1 MSQPSILLADD
12 SSTVRTLVAR
22 ELTKAGYNVLT
33 AEDGVSAVQIA
44 REHCPS
50 VAVLDIVM
58 PGLDGYAVCER
69 FKAMGPPWD
78 HLPIIFLTCV
88 NSKALELLGN
98 AYGAYLRKP
107 VHTELLLDEIQKQ
120 IALAAQQS

>member
-12 SSTVRTLVAR
+12 SKTVRTLVGRA
-22 ELTKAGYNVLT
+22 LTYAGYNVIT
-33 AEDGVSAVQIA
+33 AADGISAVQLA
-44 REHCPS
+44 REHRPS
-50 VAVLDIVM
+50 LAVLDIVM

-69 FKAMGPPWD
+69 LKAMGPPWD
-78 HLPIIFLTCV
+78 NLPIIFLTCV

-107 VHTELLLDEIQKQ
+107 VQADLLLAEIEKQ
-120 IALAAQQS
+120 IALAIQDG

>member
-12 SSTVRTLVAR
+12 SKTVRTLVGRA
-22 ELTKAGYNVLT
+22 LTYAGYNVIC
-33 AEDGVSAVQIA
+33 ASDGISAVQLA
-44 REHCPS
+44 REHRPS
-50 VAVLDIVM
+50 LAVLDIVM

-69 FKAMGPPWD
+69 LKAMGPPWED
-78 HLPIIFLTCV
+78 LPIIFLTCV

-107 VHTELLLDEIQKQ
+107 VQPDLLLAEIEKQ
-120 IALAAQQS
+120 IALAIQDG